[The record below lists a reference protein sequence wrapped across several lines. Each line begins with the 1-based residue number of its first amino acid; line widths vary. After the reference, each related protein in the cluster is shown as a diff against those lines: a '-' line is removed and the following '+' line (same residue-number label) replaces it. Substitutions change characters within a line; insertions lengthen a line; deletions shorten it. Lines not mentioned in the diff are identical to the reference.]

1 MMKERLKWPEDG
13 GFTLVE
19 LLVVLAIVAILMAMA
34 VPAARMFTQGDQE
47 RGARELY
54 SLLRAARVYAA
65 TYRVTT
71 AVAYDVVP
79 YNAQDPHDDYVADTL
94 YGGTWVQTLRG
105 AMMVYELPSNRSKY
119 AGYYVPVPSWDG
131 YRAFT
136 PGYCVLMQKVPQSF
150 DAPPGSAPGNLSVY
164 WDPDTRRKQY
174 SVSVPPDLGLR
185 VIKVLNETPV
195 IEGAANLSLWDSE
208 LDEQQD
214 TISISLAHCFDQTGK
229 LIPPEGQE
237 SKERFRILFAPS
249 PDRPQPER
257 ISTLRRDD
265 TISPENPSQIKDW
278 LEGGLPDTFTMLGV
292 PIEIFR
298 STGRVAMGK
307 L

>member
-1 MMKERLKWPEDG
+1 MMNERPKWPKGG

-19 LLVVLAIVAILMAMA
+19 LLVVLAIVAILLAMA

-71 AVAYDVVP
+71 AVAYEMQGNVP
-79 YNAQDPHDDYVADTL
+79 DTL
-94 YGGTWVQTLRG
+94 YGGSSVQTLQG

-119 AGYYVPVPSWDG
+119 AGYYVQVPGWDG
-131 YRAFT
+131 YRPFT
-136 PGYCVLMQKVPQSF
+136 PGYSVLMQKVPQGF
-150 DAPPGSAPGNLSVY
+150 DAPPGSAPLFDSGTE
-164 WDPDTRRKQY
+164 DPYVPVDPQTL
-174 SVSVPPDLGLR
+174 PPDLADLGLSF
-185 VIKVLNETPV
+185 IKVLNETPE
-195 IEGAANLSLWDSE
+195 IEGAASLSLWDVE
-208 LDEQQD
+208 PVLGQY
-214 TISISLAHCFDQTGK
+214 TISPAHCFDQTGK
-229 LIPPEGQE
+229 LIPPEDQA
-237 SKERFRILFAPS
+237 SKERFRMLFAPS

-257 ISTLRRDD
+257 ISTLRKS
-265 TISPENPSQIKDW
+265 ISPEDHNLIKDW
-278 LEGGLPDTFTMLGV
+278 LEGRLPDTFTMLGV
-292 PIEIFR
+292 SIEIYR